1 MVALSL
7 TEAEYVALTKA
18 VKEALWVKGMISELG
33 LAQKM
38 FMVHCDNQSAIYL
51 TKNTMFHERTKHI
64 DVKLHFVRDVM
75 LKGEVVVEKIHTD
88 GNSANML
95 TKALTTIKLKHCLSL
110 IKF

>member
-38 FMVHCDNQSAIYL
+38 FMVHCDN
-51 TKNTMFHERTKHI
+51 
-64 DVKLHFVRDVM
+64 
-75 LKGEVVVEKIHTD
+75 
-88 GNSANML
+88 
-95 TKALTTIKLKHCLSL
+95 
-110 IKF
+110 